1 MASVKVFFCEK
12 KWGNFMMKKKTS
24 WGKSCAGKKVITL
37 GRSKMNRSQIA
48 NKLKGQIREFSGK
61 LSNGLPKV
69 VGRFMEEMLYG
80 ILCRQ
85 SVRVSEIG
93 RAVNEPRPGRG

>member
-1 MASVKVFFCEK
+1 
-12 KWGNFMMKKKTS
+12 
-24 WGKSCAGKKVITL
+24 
-37 GRSKMNRSQIA
+37 MNRSQIA

-61 LSNGLPKV
+61 LSKDLPKV
-69 VGRFMEEMLYG
+69 AGRFLEEMLYG

-93 RAVNEPRPGRG
+93 RALNERIRLIKTENHAFWRGNWGGLGWRRG